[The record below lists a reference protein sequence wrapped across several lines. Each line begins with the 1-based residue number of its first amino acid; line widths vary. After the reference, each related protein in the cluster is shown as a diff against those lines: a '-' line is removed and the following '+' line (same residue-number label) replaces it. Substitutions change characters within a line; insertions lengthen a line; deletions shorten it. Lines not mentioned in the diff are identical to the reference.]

1 MLLRSAAMLLPCT
14 ALMTL
19 VACAKSESGT
29 VTDSAAPAAATASPS
44 VEPTIVTVVARDY
57 SYDAPDTITAG
68 IVSLR
73 LLNKGPE
80 MHHIQLLRFK
90 DGKTYADFAAGMKD
104 MKPDAPL
111 PPWAELVVGPNA
123 PTDTTNGQVVTQELV
138 PGSYALLCVIPSPDL
153 VPHFAKGMVR
163 PLTVIPATG
172 PAATVPAADIRV
184 TMSDYAWDVQPVITA
199 GKHMVRLENT
209 AEQAHEML
217 IVKLAPG
224 KTAMEFVNWAEK
236 MQGPPPAMP
245 MGGSTAMAKGGVA
258 YLPIDLAPGEYAL
271 ICFIP
276 DAKDGKPHVAHGMV
290 KSFTVS

>member
-1 MLLRSAAMLLPCT
+1 MSFRSNALLLPCA
-14 ALMTL
+14 ALLSL
-19 VACAKSESGT
+19 VACAKPDAGT
-29 VTDSAAPAAATASPS
+29 VADSAAPAAAAAPSS
-44 VEPTIVTVVARDY
+44 VEPTIITVVARDY
-57 SYDAPDTITAG
+57 TYDAPDTITAG
-68 IVSLR
+68 LVSLR

-104 MKPDAPL
+104 MKPEAPM
-111 PPWAELVVGPNA
+111 PPWVELVVGPNA
-123 PTDTTNGQVVTQELV
+123 PADTTNGQVVTQELV
-138 PGSYALLCVIPSPDL
+138 PGSYALLCVIPSPDGM
-153 VPHFAKGMVR
+153 PHFAKGMVQ

-172 PAATVPAADIRV
+172 PAATVPAADIKV
-184 TMSDYAWDVQPVITA
+184 VMSDYAWDVQPVITA
-199 GKHMVRLENT
+199 GKHTVRLENA

-224 KTAMEFVNWAEK
+224 KTATDFVNWTMK

-245 MGGSTAMAKGGVA
+245 MGGSTAMGKGGVA